1 MCSHSAP
8 CFSGG
13 GEAQGGDGDREADL
27 TRTIAALRK
36 DVADAQKQAA
46 QEAGHVAQY
55 RSLAE
60 GAEENT
66 RIVQACMSFCTCSSG
81 ATARRMCAGVPHANQ
96 LFPSLMYVTKPIL
109 LHMLQQSINGVR

>member
-1 MCSHSAP
+1 MLPSSSLGLSLFRFFLGA
-8 CFSGG
+8 
-13 GEAQGGDGDREADL
+13 GEAQDGDGDRQAEL

-66 RIVQACMSFCTCSSG
+66 RIVQVCMTFCAHGLDASR
-81 ATARRMCAGVPHANQ
+81 AH
-96 LFPSLMYVTKPIL
+96 I
-109 LHMLQQSINGVR
+109 